1 MRSCYAAYI
10 AAVHTT
16 FVHCFRALLLLE
28 PKQTANTCATA
39 YITLTLLR
47 THQQIVRVTL
57 DAVYCLAH
65 FLAPAIPAAA
75 HSIFTKCGTPPQ
87 PIQALQTNFKNL
99 QPGTFTTVGRILFN
113 KLEPPSSTV
122 GATAAVPPYA
132 SPVTSV
138 GGKQPGGAPAAP
150 PLDGRVSP
158 TIAHD
163 DASKDSSSSS
173 SKVCKCVTLI

>member
-1 MRSCYAAYI
+1 MCYCL
-10 AAVHTT
+10 HTHLHYYYST
-16 FVHCFRALLLLE
+16 
-28 PKQTANTCATA
+28 
-39 YITLTLLR
+39 
-47 THQQIVRVTL
+47 QIVRVTL

-87 PIQALQTNFKNL
+87 PIQALRANFKNL
-99 QPGTFTTVGRILFN
+99 QPGTPTTVGRILFN

-122 GATAAVPPYA
+122 GATSAVPPYA
-132 SPVTSV
+132 SPVISV

-158 TIAHD
+158 TVAHD

-173 SKVCKCVTLI
+173 SKVCECVTLI